1 MGLTPSC
8 DTVQTF
14 YVSNAPNIQE
24 VPDVCFGLGN
34 YVVVWT
40 DFRNGID
47 RIVRA
52 ARVTPQWAVLDTGNI
67 VLANADYQVTPVI
80 AFDGTRYLIA
90 WQNLAYP
97 FGIHCRFLGTDCL
110 PQGPGI
116 AISMATTA
124 TNPRIVHNGSNYL
137 IVWQEY
143 TTTNNIIGQFVSPGG
158 TLIGDTI
165 VITSGPLNHVSPTV
179 ACDGNRFLVVWSQDQ
194 IWGQFI
200 SYVGAPIGTPFQIS
214 NTMQEQ
220 VDPDLFYGD
229 DRFLAVW
236 SEFRTDYD
244 VYGNIDVQ
252 SAMMESNGVEVS
264 VRDVYPDKTIFT
276 DRVRVVGGRG
286 KALSIFDVLG
296 KKVAESEDGV
306 WEAHLSPAGVY
317 FLSVDHEYVFRVIKV
332 K

>member
-1 MGLTPSC
+1 VGLTPLC
-8 DTVQTF
+8 DTIQTF

-40 DFRNGID
+40 DFRNGVD
-47 RIVRA
+47 RMVRA

-67 VLANADYQVTPVI
+67 VLASADYQVTPVI
-80 AFDGTRYLIA
+80 AFDGARYLIA

-97 FGIHCRFLGTDCL
+97 FGIHCRFVGTDCL

-116 AISMATTA
+116 AVSEAATA
-124 TNPRIVHNGSNYL
+124 TNPRIVYNGLNYL
-137 IVWQEY
+137 VVWQEY
-143 TTTNNIIGQFVSPGG
+143 TTTNNIIGQFVSHNG

-165 VITSGPLNHVSPTV
+165 VITSGPVNHVSPAAV
-179 ACDGNRFLVVWSQDQ
+179 DDGNRFLVVWSQDQ

-200 SYVGAPIGTPFQIS
+200 SYSGVLIGTPFQIS
-214 NTMQEQ
+214 NTTHEQ
-220 VDPDLFYGD
+220 VDPDVFFGNN
-229 DRFLAVW
+229 RFLAVW

-252 SAMMESNGVEVS
+252 SAMMESKEGIVS
-264 VRDVYPDKTIFT
+264 GRDVYPDKTIFS
-276 DRVRVVGGRG
+276 DRVRVVGSRDRTVF
-286 KALSIFDVLG
+286 IFDVLG

-306 WEAHLSPAGVY
+306 WEAHLAPAGVY